1 MTIAKVICI
10 VATVLGLLIIMFPA
24 LLPMSGTISSV
35 ISAASAI
42 LVALGSYFFAYLGQG
57 DKIEK
62 LEKKYQHNIS
72 ALEAQLA
79 ESGVD
84 FFIKQYAEDLVE
96 IRLIQ
101 DTLNDIWKYTQDDPI
116 NDEAIK
122 QALLGIRRLHFKGF
136 HSKAGELLY
145 AGGHVDLLNRF
156 LGHLESILQS
166 HREIPDSLREEIQQ
180 LREIQET
187 GRKRLMKP

>member
-42 LVALGSYFFAYLGQG
+42 LVALGSYFFAFLGQG

-62 LEKKYQHNIS
+62 LEK
-72 ALEAQLA
+72 QLA
-79 ESGVD
+79 ESGLD

-96 IRLIQ
+96 VRLIQ
-101 DTLNDIWKYTQDDPI
+101 DTLLDIWKYTQTEPI
-116 NDEAIK
+116 NGEAIK

-136 HSKAGELLY
+136 LSKVGELLY
-145 AGGHVDLLNRF
+145 AGGHVELLNRF

-187 GRKRLMKP
+187 GKKRLA